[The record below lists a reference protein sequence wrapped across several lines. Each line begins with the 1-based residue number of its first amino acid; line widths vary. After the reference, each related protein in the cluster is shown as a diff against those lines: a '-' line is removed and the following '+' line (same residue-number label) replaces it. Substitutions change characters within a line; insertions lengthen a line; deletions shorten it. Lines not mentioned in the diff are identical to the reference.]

1 MLYHIGTVYHPDG
14 RKNIVDNIQIFQ
26 KYFRFPSRYNDTCAW
41 TPNKVFINFLLVS
54 VETACVLLQSWWAR
68 LSTGASRE
76 AWMAYTIAQYVRS
89 RMLAHYSHVC
99 YCFFRV
105 IVLVVVV
112 VVCVFGDNVEMALYD
127 KF

>member
-1 MLYHIGTVYHPDG
+1 MRKGIIIGE
-14 RKNIVDNIQIFQ
+14 RRQF
-26 KYFRFPSRYNDTCAW
+26 SRQNDTCAW

-99 YCFFRV
+99 YCFVIV

-112 VVCVFGDNVEMALYD
+112 RR
-127 KF
+127 

>member
-1 MLYHIGTVYHPDG
+1 MCFVA
-14 RKNIVDNIQIFQ
+14 V
-26 KYFRFPSRYNDTCAW
+26 
-41 TPNKVFINFLLVS
+41 LVS
-54 VETACVLLQSWWAR
+54 AHCVCSIVVIAMD
-68 LSTGASRE
+68 
-76 AWMAYTIAQYVRS
+76 MAYTIAQYVRS
-89 RMLAHYSHVC
+89 RMLADYSHVC

>member
-1 MLYHIGTVYHPDG
+1 MCFVA
-14 RKNIVDNIQIFQ
+14 V
-26 KYFRFPSRYNDTCAW
+26 
-41 TPNKVFINFLLVS
+41 LV
-54 VETACVLLQSWWAR
+54 
-68 LSTGASRE
+68 GALVNRCFTRE

-112 VVCVFGDNVEMALYD
+112 CVFGDNVEMALYD

>member
-1 MLYHIGTVYHPDG
+1 MCFVAVLVGAHCACS
-14 RKNIVDNIQIFQ
+14 IVVIAMD
-26 KYFRFPSRYNDTCAW
+26 
-41 TPNKVFINFLLVS
+41 
-54 VETACVLLQSWWAR
+54 
-68 LSTGASRE
+68 
-76 AWMAYTIAQYVRS
+76 MAYTIAQYVRS

-112 VVCVFGDNVEMALYD
+112 VVVCVFGDNVEMALYD